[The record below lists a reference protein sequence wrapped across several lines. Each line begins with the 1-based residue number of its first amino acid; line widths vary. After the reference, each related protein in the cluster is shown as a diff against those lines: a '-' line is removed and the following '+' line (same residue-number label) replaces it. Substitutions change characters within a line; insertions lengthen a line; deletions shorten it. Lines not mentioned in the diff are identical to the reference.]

1 MDLRE
6 FRDTLLRLDRPE
18 EVLQLADT
26 YLTHMAELGDEFIL
40 PKKYEIVKPVL
51 EYYSDDLEGWVKFVR
66 GVRDRLP
73 MSGRQYHPG
82 VNALLRKLE
91 IRLTQQKRRDRLDS
105 AVTMAVRKSIIESN
119 YDAKVRYAKRC
130 TQAWK
135 MRRDTML
142 KNAAMSAKTNRL
154 SVAERELLLSEFWQN
169 IEAEIQNGELPK
181 P

>member
-18 EVLQLADT
+18 EILQLADT
-26 YLTHMAELGDEFIL
+26 YLTHMAELGAEFIL
-40 PKKYEIVKPVL
+40 PKKYELIKPAL
-51 EYYSDDLEGWVKFVR
+51 EYYANDLEGWVKFVR

-73 MSGRQYHPG
+73 RVGRQYHPG

-91 IRLTQQKRRDRLDS
+91 IRLTQQLRRDRLDT
-105 AVTMAVRKSIIESN
+105 AVAMAVRKGLIEGD
-119 YDAKVRYAKRC
+119 YETKVRYAKRC

-135 MRRDTML
+135 LKRETML
-142 KNAAMSAKTNRL
+142 KNAAMSTKSNRL
-154 SVAERELLLSEFWQN
+154 SVAERELLLAEFWHN